1 MGLIND
7 PVQALEDARSKATFT
22 DKVKKRLE
30 SIIDS
35 KLLEIENMSLTQ
47 SRRAV
52 EDLEKLIKIYQ
63 LLSGEATERKESIN
77 HNQQT
82 TQIRVLI
89 NELRDTQKA
98 LPSEDDVIDAAFDA
112 LDEEEKLSE

>member
-47 SRRAV
+47 SKRIV

-63 LLSGEATERKESIN
+63 LLSGEATERRESIN

-82 TQIRVLI
+82 TQVRVLI
-89 NELRDTQKA
+89 NELRSNQKA
-98 LPSEDDVIDAAFDA
+98 LPTEDDVIDAAFDA
-112 LDEEEKLSE
+112 LDEEETIDG

>member
-1 MGLIND
+1 
-7 PVQALEDARSKATFT
+7 
-22 DKVKKRLE
+22 
-30 SIIDS
+30 
-35 KLLEIENMSLTQ
+35 
-47 SRRAV
+47 V